1 MSTASKVALGVSVVL
16 TAGTVAGVH
25 LKQKLERERLR
36 EGVYRDLER
45 QQRKKEN
52 IRILEEQISLTK
64 KLEADRLKQS
74 PLASGSSQ
82 QTRMK

>member
-1 MSTASKVALGVSVVL
+1 MSAASKVALGVSTIL

-25 LKQKLERERLR
+25 LRQKLERERLR

-45 QQRKKEN
+45 QERKKEN
-52 IRILEEQISLTK
+52 IRILEEQINLTK

-74 PLASGSSQ
+74 TLVSNSSQ
-82 QTRMK
+82 QTGNQ

>member
-1 MSTASKVALGVSVVL
+1 MSTVSKVVLGVSAVL

-25 LKQKLERERLR
+25 LRQKQERERLR

-45 QQRKKEN
+45 QERKKEN

-64 KLEADRLKQS
+64 KLEAERLGQTTLS
-74 PLASGSSQ
+74 SGSSQ
-82 QTRMK
+82 RAGKQ

>member
-1 MSTASKVALGVSVVL
+1 MSTASKVALGVSAVL

-74 PLASGSSQ
+74 PLASGSS
-82 QTRMK
+82 KKPE

>member
-1 MSTASKVALGVSVVL
+1 MSAASKVALGVSAIL

-25 LKQKLERERLR
+25 LQQKLERERLR

-45 QQRKKEN
+45 QERKKEN
-52 IRILEEQISLTK
+52 IRILEEQIILTK

-74 PLASGSSQ
+74 TLVSGSSQ
-82 QTRMK
+82 QTGNQ